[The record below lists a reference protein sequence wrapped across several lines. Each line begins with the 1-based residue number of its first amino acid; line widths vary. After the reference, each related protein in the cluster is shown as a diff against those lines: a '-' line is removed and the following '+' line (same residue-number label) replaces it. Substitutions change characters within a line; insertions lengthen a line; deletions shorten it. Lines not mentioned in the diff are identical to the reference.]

1 MSLSSFGN
9 PAWNTVRG
17 VRFSMLC
24 GPTLVGVVVTHAAL
38 DEIESRPQEGGY
50 LACFNKHRRALER
63 VASAKHQ
70 RGEIEEGGAVIV
82 QASDMK
88 GSRSC

>member
-17 VRFSMLC
+17 VRFSMFC
-24 GPTLVGVVVTHAAL
+24 GPRLVAVTVTHAAL
-38 DEIESRPQEGGY
+38 DEIDSRPQEMEY
-50 LACFNKHRRALER
+50 LACFNKHRGALEQ

-70 RGEIEEGGAVIV
+70 RGEIEGGGSVIV
-82 QASDMK
+82 QASDLK
-88 GSRSC
+88 VARS